1 MTHKLTTDMRGA
13 KLKNSKDGLTYG
25 IDTSVRNWDGKY
37 YMTMVKSGQSKMT
50 GISIDDVDTQN
61 LGFFVEKSFKVDSIE
76 VSVGARYDDT
86 SIETDSPERDRDYI
100 AFLQTSLPHICF
112 QIELKYLEELENQI
126 EFQMQESF
134 IILNIKS

>member
-1 MTHKLTTDMRGA
+1 
-13 KLKNSKDGLTYG
+13 LTYG

-86 SIETDSPERDRDYI
+86 SIETDSLERDRDYNGFS
-100 AFLQTSLPHICF
+100 A
-112 QIELKYLEELENQI
+112 
-126 EFQMQESF
+126 
-134 IILNIKS
+134 NIKPGDL